1 MDKRRE
7 GRPGEGRSDMRVID
21 SRSDESRS
29 SLRRS
34 VMDTG
39 FGASNGYGEAVM
51 EVPVMEVPHASLQ
64 QSSPLDWN
72 EALDII
78 NNATSS
84 EQVNIPGVS

>member
-1 MDKRRE
+1 
-7 GRPGEGRSDMRVID
+7 
-21 SRSDESRS
+21 
-29 SLRRS
+29 
-34 VMDTG
+34 
-39 FGASNGYGEAVM
+39 M
-51 EVPVMEVPHASLQ
+51 EVPVMKVPHASLQ